1 MQVPNPAIFFDL
13 RQASRKMLGRHL
25 GPSESFS
32 DEHIKIGCLQRIA
45 DALEGIQDSLVKM
58 TAPCPVDPQPETPAE
73 RKERLR
79 AESKARA
86 AAVYAR
92 TLASQDCGNPPELD
106 QKQWNDIC
114 SGLSVRSRKTL
125 RRLNATS
132 LADLAR
138 HKRSQVALL
147 PNCGPITM
155 DELTEVLTR
164 FGLEFAEE

>member
-13 RQASRKMLGRHL
+13 RQASRKMLGRRL
-25 GPSESFS
+25 GPNESFS

-45 DALEGIQDSLVKM
+45 DALEGIQASLVKM
-58 TAPCPVDPQPETPAE
+58 TAPRPVDPPPETPAE

-79 AESKARA
+79 SESKSRA

-92 TLASQDCGNPPELD
+92 TLAAQACGNPPELD
-106 QKQWNDIC
+106 EEQWKDIC
-114 SGLSVRSRKTL
+114 HGLSFRARTIL

-147 PNCGPITM
+147 PNCGPITV
-155 DELTEVLTR
+155 DELAEVLTR

>member
-1 MQVPNPAIFFDL
+1 MFEGMPWQFWNGAEPN
-13 RQASRKMLGRHL
+13 R
-25 GPSESFS
+25 
-32 DEHIKIGCLQRIA
+32 
-45 DALEGIQDSLVKM
+45 
-58 TAPCPVDPQPETPAE
+58 PVNPPPETPAE

-79 AESKARA
+79 SESKSRA

-92 TLASQDCGNPPELD
+92 TLAAQACGNPPELD
-106 QKQWNDIC
+106 EEQWKDIC
-114 SGLSVRSRKTL
+114 HGLSFRARTIL

-147 PNCGPITM
+147 PNCGPITV
-155 DELTEVLTR
+155 DELAEVLTR